1 MGRDIKGKSVTEW
14 KKVMEL
20 CIILME
26 TYIQVN
32 GHKIVNKV
40 KDKLSILMG
49 AVIRVSGKKINDM
62 DKVLIL
68 KVE

>member
-1 MGRDIKGKSVTEW
+1 
-14 KKVMEL
+14 
-20 CIILME
+20 ME